1 MSGLA
6 FAQAPPPSLPMRFL
20 ATALA
25 WGGVAGLWLAWHG
38 EVALL
43 SRWTPATLVLVHV
56 FALGLLGNAMLG
68 SLVQFLPVAAGSPL
82 PCARLVPAL
91 HATFNLGLVLLLA
104 TLATSSHVVAVPAA
118 VLLGG
123 SLALFAALALVAVL
137 RGSGMR
143 VVREGIGLAVLALLA
158 TAILGLLLL
167 AARTGWRA
175 PATQGMVDTH
185 AAFGV
190 IGWTLGLLAAVGAVT
205 LPMLQGTHTPPV
217 SALRAWHIGL
227 LLTLSVVAAV
237 QMGLMPAGTVR
248 IAAWPFAVFAAA
260 VFVLQARAPYRRNAI
275 LRAFWQSGCA
285 ALLLAGAL
293 SAGPGAS
300 VIVIGALVLGVG
312 LPLLVVGMAMEIT
325 GFLTWIALR
334 QRVPR
339 GVRVPGVGS
348 LFDETRKRRA
358 FVIQAIA
365 GGLLVAAVAMPAL
378 ARIAG
383 LVVTLAY
390 AVSLHALLRCWRLSM
405 TWQATG
411 PG

>member
-6 FAQAPPPSLPMRFL
+6 FAQAPPPSETVRFL

-25 WGGVAGLWLAWHG
+25 WGGVAGLWMAWHG
-38 EVALL
+38 DVALL
-43 SRWTPATLVLVHV
+43 SRWTPVTLVLVHA

-68 SLVQFLPVAAGSPL
+68 SLVQVLPVAAGSPL
-82 PCARLVPAL
+82 PFARLVPAL

-123 SLALFAALALVAVL
+123 SLALFAALALVAAV
-137 RGSGMR
+137 RGSGLR
-143 VVREGIGLAVLALLA
+143 VAREGIGLAVLALLA
-158 TAILGLLLL
+158 TALLGLVLL

-175 PATQGMVDTH
+175 PAAPDVVDMH

-190 IGWTLGLLAAVGAVT
+190 IGWTMGLLAAVGAVT
-205 LPMLQGTHTPPV
+205 LPILQGTRAP
-217 SALRAWHIGL
+217 SAAASRAWYIGL
-227 LLTLSVVAAV
+227 LLTLGAVAAV
-237 QMGLMPAGTVR
+237 QMGMLPAGTIR
-248 IAAWPFAVFAAA
+248 IAAWPFAAFAVA
-260 VFVLQARAPYRRNAI
+260 VLVLQARAPHRRNAM
-275 LRAFWQSGCA
+275 LRAFWRAGCT
-285 ALLLAGAL
+285 ALLLAGGL

-300 VIVIGALVLGVG
+300 VIVIGTLVLGVG

-334 QRVPR
+334 QRMPR

-348 LFDETRKRRA
+348 LFDEAAKRRA
-358 FVIQAIA
+358 FFIHVIACA
-365 GGLLVAAVAMPAL
+365 LLASATLVPAL

-383 LVVTLAY
+383 GALMLAY
-390 AVSLHALLRCWRLSM
+390 AVSLQALWRCWRLSA
-405 TWQATG
+405 TWQAHD